1 MARTH
6 DEPRVAPPAETRPSL
21 SLWPARVNIAEDTD
35 GDASLR
41 RGVQLNRKVAM
52 ALAGSGNANSVTDKR
67 MRDDRSANIGNDDE
81 GDSLFEFEDED
92 ALTRRHVRWPT
103 RLIRR
108 TLPVLL
114 LTALLLLLVGA
125 QPNLARL
132 FRRPAPPALVPVT
145 VVCDVPWAIIHV
157 DGHGPAIHC
166 TPGVAGALPMA
177 RLSAPAGQHMLLA
190 TAEGFAPYPIY
201 VVIHPQTPALYLTQF
216 TLAPQGAAQAL
227 AAVNSYFARGYAQE
241 ALVPAALW
249 PALGLRQPP
258 AGPSVLVRE
267 RFEAVA
273 LDSYEPF
280 YSETT
285 YQRPI
290 VPESGMVGIAVVVV
304 EHVTVYDGCGAKP
317 LLERRT
323 PVLYTARASV
333 TFSARPASSV
343 WTVAAPY
350 ALNPA
355 AEITTTP
362 ADAAA
367 AASPA
372 GLLAMAARTDLAAL
386 SGDHDALASAVVTT
400 PLVGASDWA
409 AGLALSIQN
418 GANAGARWLYLGGWL
433 TALTPAAQALTPGAS
448 ASIPAA
454 TLDALG
460 ASLANQPARVCG
472 RA

>member
-1 MARTH
+1 
-6 DEPRVAPPAETRPSL
+6 
-21 SLWPARVNIAEDTD
+21 
-35 GDASLR
+35 
-41 RGVQLNRKVAM
+41 M
-52 ALAGSGNANSVTDKR
+52 ALVGSGSVTGKR
-67 MRDDRSANIGNDDE
+67 MRDDHSANAPDAPDDDE

-92 ALTRRHVRWPT
+92 ALTGRHVRWPT
-103 RLIRR
+103 HILRR
-108 TLPVLL
+108 ALPVLL
-114 LTALLLLLVGA
+114 LTALLLVVGA

-157 DGHGPAIHC
+157 DSHGPAIHC

-177 RLSAPAGQHMLLA
+177 RLSALAGQHMLLA

-227 AAVNSYFARGYAQE
+227 AAVNSYFASGYAQE

-258 AGPSVLVRE
+258 TGPAVLIRE

-290 VPESGMVGIAVVVV
+290 VPETGAVGIAVVVI

-333 TFSARPASSV
+333 TFSAQPESSA
-343 WTVAAPY
+343 WTVRAPY

-367 AASPA
+367 PASPA

-386 SGDHDALASAVVTT
+386 AGDHDALAGTVITS
-400 PLVGASDWA
+400 PLGGASDWA
-409 AGLALSIQN
+409 AGLALRVHD
-418 GANAGARWLYLGGWL
+418 GVYAGAQWLYLGGRL
-433 TALTPAAQALTPGAS
+433 TALTPAALMLTPGAS
-448 ASIPAA
+448 GSIPSA
-454 TLDALG
+454 TLAALR
-460 ASLANQPARVCG
+460 ASLAGQPARACG